1 MTTTLNK
8 KSSVSQTRINEF
20 KERFIVPFKGTLNK
34 PYEITSVAKNPK
46 AQRPSEDDI
55 IDAMPGVDDYLKTGK
70 SPVTFEG
77 LHLVCVDLCDSSKTR
92 AVDGVC
98 SYDCFLLAINP
109 ETGEVTRFVTRFSP
123 EYGLPFHCLSV
134 NARDYFN
141 ESQDSVGDNDWFID
155 DTDFIPHF
163 DTIGAL
169 LVDGHLLINAD
180 ENANNEHEFVSSG
193 QFDEHPTLS
202 FNCLGN
208 LIAKKVLDESAA
220 NETIRKAKLKVVDF
234 TPESYRC
241 ISILEKRHITIP
253 QFLFH

>member
-163 DTIGAL
+163 DTITA
-169 LVDGHLLINAD
+169 
-180 ENANNEHEFVSSG
+180 S
-193 QFDEHPTLS
+193 
-202 FNCLGN
+202 
-208 LIAKKVLDESAA
+208 
-220 NETIRKAKLKVVDF
+220 
-234 TPESYRC
+234 RC
-241 ISILEKRHITIP
+241 W
-253 QFLFH
+253 QG